1 VKQVLTVSCKIEAS
15 AEQSAKFQQLCERFA
30 EACNWIN
37 QSTPKDLTN
46 QIAMQSLVYHDVRNA
61 FSLSAN
67 LAIQAVRRVC
77 ANRKTAK
84 QKGRDVKEFAPTSV
98 SYDARTFSFREK
110 DWTVSFTTLAKRER
124 CKLLIG
130 NYQLGK
136 LKGQKPTSAT
146 LLKRSDGSWYAQIQI
161 KSEPPKPQKS
171 SNVIGVDFGRRDIA
185 VTSNGDSYS
194 GDEINQV
201 RDKYSRLRA
210 NIQQKASKGTRSSR
224 RRCRQLLQRLSGKE
238 KRFQSQL
245 NHTISYRIIKQAV
258 DTQSIVAIEDLTGIR
273 ERTNKQP
280 RRKAERRRS
289 NSWAFYQLRQYLEY
303 KGLASGVRVLAVS
316 PVYTSQTCHNC
327 LHIHPVK
334 GKSYRS
340 GKKFS
345 CSDCGWTGDA
355 DLNGA
360 KNIQKLGH
368 FLAVPGGPMIAC
380 SLNRD
385 DSGLLKSPSSKRLS
399 A

>member
-1 VKQVLTVSCKIEAS
+1 M
-15 AEQSAKFQQLCERFA
+15 KFQQLCERFA
-30 EACNWIN
+30 EACNWVN
-37 QSTPKDLTN
+37 QNTPKDLTN
-46 QIAMQSLVYHDVRNA
+46 QIAMQSLVYHDVRNQ
-61 FSLSAN
+61 FGLSAN
-67 LAIQAVRRVC
+67 LAIQAIRRVC

-84 QKGRDVKEFAPTSV
+84 QKGRAVKAFAPTSI
-98 SYDARTFSFREK
+98 SYDARIFSFREK

-136 LKGQKPTSAT
+136 LKGQTPTSAT
-146 LLKRSDGSWYAQIQI
+146 LVKRRDGSWYAQIQI
-161 KSEPPKPQKS
+161 KSEPPKGQKA

-185 VTSNGDSYS
+185 VTSDGDSYS

-210 NIQQKASKGTRSSR
+210 NIQRKASKGTRSSR

-238 KRFQSQL
+238 KRFQSHL
-245 NHTISYRIIKQAV
+245 NHTISYRIIKQAI
-258 DTQSIVAIEDLTGIR
+258 DTQSIIAIEDLTGIR
-273 ERTNKQP
+273 ERTNQQP
-280 RRKAERRRS
+280 RRKTERRRS

-303 KGLASGVRVLAVS
+303 KGLVFGVRVVSVS
-316 PVYTSQTCHNC
+316 PAYTSQVCNNC

-345 CSDCGWTGDA
+345 CGDCGWAGDA

-360 KNIQKLGH
+360 RNIQKMGH